1 MMLRTMMMQQMDA
14 MLANWRVPNH
24 GTMLIQMISL
34 VKLKAPSTKIPLS
47 LGLKL
52 ALPKTISCGRV
63 ATWLVG
69 QPP

>member
-1 MMLRTMMMQQMDA
+1 MMQQMDA
-14 MLANWRVPNH
+14 MLAKWRVPNR

-34 VKLKAPSTKIPLS
+34 VKLKAPSTKILIV
-47 LGLKL
+47 GLKL